1 MAIESFA
8 GYVPPMTEG
17 NNRSPA
23 FLGETDRTR
32 QNKYIEAWNDM
43 KVRGWEPAT
52 VIQMMPYDLTL
63 DGPVHKGRKI
73 RGVPVDEELWA
84 AQQPRLELK
93 GGYSIP
99 FTADVILAPEITIGT
114 RFEGSGATDSYQ
126 SLASFIDLPIM
137 QARDCVH
144 QQNRFR
150 SQGGMFVYLGRE
162 LPFSIKE
169 HATREA
175 WINHSESM
183 LMPKAMERAFDN
195 MMRHMN
201 ALVAQAEMAY
211 ATKNVEQLREIA
223 GTRHFTAI
231 QYLLNCGK
239 IKRPPDW
246 FTERYSSGSKAKS
259 MKCPMCR
266 ARLSE
271 DAKNCACGYIL
282 DPYGTYGHL
291 YTEESPGGMM
301 TVRRMSKEQLENLG
315 LYPRIKPHMEWV
327 AEKNAEAA
335 KAAKEKK
342 V

>member
-1 MAIESFA
+1 MAIDTFP

-17 NNRSPA
+17 PARSPA

-32 QNKYIEAWNDM
+32 QNKYIEAWNDIRQ
-43 KVRGWEPAT
+43 RGWKPAT
-52 VIQMMPYDLTL
+52 VIQMMPWDLTL
-63 DGPVHKGRKI
+63 DGPIHQGRKI

-99 FTADVILAPEITIGT
+99 FTADVILAPAITVGT
-114 RFEGSGATDSYQ
+114 RFEGSGETDSYQ
-126 SLASFIDLPIM
+126 SIASFIDLPIM
-137 QARDCVH
+137 QARDCVQ

-150 SQGGMFVYLGRE
+150 SQGGMFVYAGAE

-169 HATREA
+169 HATQEA
-175 WINHSESM
+175 WINHAESM
-183 LMPKAMERAFDN
+183 LMPQAAERAFDS
-195 MMRHMN
+195 MMKHMS

-211 ATKNVEQLREIA
+211 ATKNIGQLREIA

-231 QYLLNCGK
+231 EYLLNVGK

-246 FTERYSSGSKAKS
+246 FTERYASGSKAKS
-259 MKCPMCR
+259 TKCPMCQ

-271 DAKNCACGYIL
+271 SARNCTCGYIL

-291 YTEESPGGMM
+291 YTEESAGGLM
-301 TVRRMSKEQLENLG
+301 TARRMSREQLESLG
-315 LYPRIKPHMEWV
+315 LYPRIKPHAEWL
-327 AEKNAEAA
+327 ADQNA
-335 KAAKEKK
+335 AAKEAKNKK